1 MRTCHVWSAIDR
13 GRIAVLSPG
22 VAVNEKQM
30 FDRISRILGEVER
43 LLTDNDNASEAKER
57 LLQAKRNLER
67 INASIDEHRFNSI
80 AAVLD
85 QLLSIADAQAQP
97 DGTLQAQSGSQ
108 SNGHIYQPVSVAD
121 HVTVCVYVCCSTGR
135 RGRPRLEI
143 PFEQLRYLY
152 EKGYSAKRMAQHFKC
167 SVAAVYKLLYQH
179 GMKMRQRYTNMS
191 EEDLTAIITNLS
203 KQHPNSGTEM
213 INGYLR
219 SQGILVP
226 RQKIRS
232 MLRTADPVGTA
243 SRWGRTVARRT
254 YFVPT
259 PNSLWHIDGHMKL
272 IRWGFVTH
280 GGIDGYSRMVVYL
293 NCSTTNQA
301 DVVQRSFVQAA
312 KRYGLPSRVRSD
324 YGSENIDVALLMNL
338 LRGSGRGSHITGQ
351 SVHNERIERLW
362 RDVHKDVTSTFYKE
376 FYKLEDNDL
385 LHIDSPTEMF
395 ALKFV
400 YLDEI
405 NQLLEQFR
413 NGWNSHKIRTEQSR
427 TPHQIWLDGFL
438 ENTNSTAT
446 VVREMF
452 QEEDDNLEA
461 KLCSLLEANDEE
473 GSEQTVGRTVS
484 MDGVDSHSI
493 EGLDNDQ
500 MQQLR
505 NAVDNTNGGSK
516 LKYRRCVTILN
527 EMLR

>member
-1 MRTCHVWSAIDR
+1 MRTRCQCTVQYMQMTVTRQQGTDSGTFTMAM
-13 GRIAVLSPG
+13 
-22 VAVNEKQM
+22 AVNDEAQIVL
-30 FDRISRILGEVER
+30 DRISRILGEVER

-121 HVTVCVYVCCSTGR
+121 HGR

-527 EMLR
+527 EML